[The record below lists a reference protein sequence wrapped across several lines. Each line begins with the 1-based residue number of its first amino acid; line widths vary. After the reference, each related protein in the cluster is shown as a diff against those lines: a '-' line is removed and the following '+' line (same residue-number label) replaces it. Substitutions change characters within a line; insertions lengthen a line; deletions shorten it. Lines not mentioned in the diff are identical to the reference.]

1 MSPEGWGRLP
11 FSAGFGCPDP
21 GLLDVPQRAGGLA
34 HLLLDEGLL
43 EQVEALAAVL
53 DGMVDGVESPFN
65 GRGPNARETGVGQSV
80 VHLALELEW
89 DEMLGREGPGPLR
102 KLSVGTGQLEVHGAT
117 LPDSYPVRV
126 VSSTPNGVRPSG
138 PSPASE
144 RRRPARECGLH
155 HLASSD
161 CAPRLTTHSSFGP

>member
-1 MSPEGWGRLP
+1 MSPEGWGSIAIFGRIWMP
-11 FSAGFGCPDP
+11 RPGPPRRPTARRWTCPSAP
-21 GLLDVPQRAGGLA
+21 
-34 HLLLDEGLL
+34 DEGLL

-155 HLASSD
+155 HSASSD